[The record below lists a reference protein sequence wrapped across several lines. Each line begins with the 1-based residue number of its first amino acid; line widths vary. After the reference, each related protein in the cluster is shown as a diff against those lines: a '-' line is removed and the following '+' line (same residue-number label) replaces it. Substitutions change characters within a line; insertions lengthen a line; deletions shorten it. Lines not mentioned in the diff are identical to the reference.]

1 MNLFEIEIGRKYK
14 CDCQDGQYFATVKE
28 KRDGVIGVVLGDKV
42 GKIDDPGDLEQ
53 IPVRFTHSPRGGRNL
68 GIPSR

>member
-42 GKIDDPGDLEQ
+42 GKIDDPGDLDQPDTLDLVWIEPKCVHP
-53 IPVRFTHSPRGGRNL
+53 I
-68 GIPSR
+68 